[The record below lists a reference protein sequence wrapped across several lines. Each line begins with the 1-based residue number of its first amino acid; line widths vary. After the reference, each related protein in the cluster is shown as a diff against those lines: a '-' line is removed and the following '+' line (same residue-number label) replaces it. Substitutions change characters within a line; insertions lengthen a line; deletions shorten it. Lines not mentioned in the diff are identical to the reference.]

1 LTPPADD
8 SNGQETDARRS
19 GKVTRE
25 VVLTTALEIIDRDGA
40 EGLSMRRLARALDR
54 DPMILYRHAPNKAA
68 LLDGVVEVVLAQLK
82 VDPADPDWAAQLRAV
97 ARDYRQLALAHPHVV
112 PLLVTRPLATPLAL
126 RPRGTLRPLEDV
138 LVLLTRAGFSGP
150 DALHIYRAL
159 FGFLHGHVLNELQEL
174 VDNPDETDDL
184 LRLGLHRLPIGEFP
198 LLRSLAPVL
207 AAYDGAAELERGLD
221 ILLTGLAITL
231 PPPAGAR
238 PASPAGALSGAD
250 QLADVSPPEPG
261 RGVVRM
267 RLGDPAVQRDGGTG
281 DGRPPAPHGGE
292 AGNGEPGD
300 DDDSDEVDDAEERD
314 VAVAR
319 HQKRP
324 AHGDDVERD
333 DQKTIGQPD
342 AVGEVVRGQL
352 HADRATD
359 HRRQQDRGDDG
370 PDQRE
375 GRHQLLAPS
384 GRLERDDGQG
394 DEYRQ
399 HDEGDQQVGPERDLA
414 DPARHM
420 TLKPQPDEGLD
431 ELVGAEQHGYP
442 RHCDELAALSDM
454 TNRIDAYR
462 ADQQAA
468 TDVSLGREA
477 HVGVRIPAGAAA
489 GGQTAAAAARSRS
502 GWPARPCR

>member
-1 LTPPADD
+1 LTPPPAD
-8 SNGQETDARRS
+8 STGQETDARRN

-138 LVLLTRAGFSGP
+138 LVLLTHAGFSGP

-238 PASPAGALSGAD
+238 PSG
-250 QLADVSPPEPG
+250 
-261 RGVVRM
+261 
-267 RLGDPAVQRDGGTG
+267 PAV
-281 DGRPPAPHGGE
+281 PS
-292 AGNGEPGD
+292 AG
-300 DDDSDEVDDAEERD
+300 
-314 VAVAR
+314 
-319 HQKRP
+319 
-324 AHGDDVERD
+324 
-333 DQKTIGQPD
+333 
-342 AVGEVVRGQL
+342 
-352 HADRATD
+352 
-359 HRRQQDRGDDG
+359 
-370 PDQRE
+370 
-375 GRHQLLAPS
+375 
-384 GRLERDDGQG
+384 
-394 DEYRQ
+394 
-399 HDEGDQQVGPERDLA
+399 
-414 DPARHM
+414 
-420 TLKPQPDEGLD
+420 
-431 ELVGAEQHGYP
+431 
-442 RHCDELAALSDM
+442 
-454 TNRIDAYR
+454 
-462 ADQQAA
+462 
-468 TDVSLGREA
+468 
-477 HVGVRIPAGAAA
+477 
-489 GGQTAAAAARSRS
+489 
-502 GWPARPCR
+502 